1 MAKSNKKQEKAII
14 ENLPV
19 ASTKWIKQP
28 WNLTFVKGE
37 MSLMQ
42 LDVFVTLVDRLQ
54 EKINNVLSGKSG
66 SLFEDSEYDTDDVVQ
81 VRVPLSSVTERSSA
95 S

>member
-42 LDVFVTLVDRLQ
+42 LRHACRQ
-54 EKINNVLSGKSG
+54 ASG
-66 SLFEDSEYDTDDVVQ
+66 EDKQCAERKE
-81 VRVPLSSVTERSSA
+81 RVA
-95 S
+95 F